1 MTGMSLVRL
10 LLTISFISLLGF
22 VLPSTYVVAQ
32 TSAQMSPLLK
42 KVKKLQCAKDQ
53 KTAEHVVE
61 TLRRLA
67 LTEYGVPLDQLTTKG
82 QLYAGSLDITL
93 DTLIKTA
100 KKYPKLRRLV
110 ERTLLTWN
118 YCDVYNN
125 GKFYDIDTEQ
135 AQDQQKI
142 SADYTPPLVW
152 DGFAQLGFLEQP
164 ATFVPK
170 LLSDS
175 PLGDRAFEYF
185 FHRIYRQQCFPHPKT
200 GELFYRK
207 YRTDRVG
214 LTDKNETTA
223 YKAHQNYPYQWKKHC
238 RAPVKKT
245 VKPVA
250 SRQANSQ
257 ADHQKKQ
264 ISPKQKKS
272 SRAKQQT
279 VEKLEVKEKPRKQSP
294 IVKAASSAKKIPETL
309 IQNVE
314 KQLAIQTQIALKTS
328 AKTSIKPKPTPT
340 HKVTQ
345 PVIEKKEVIQP
356 TSTTL
361 KKPPVDDFLM
371 NISLEELTQQLAENV
386 LQPVQSP
393 NNASAA
399 PVPPVINS
407 GEKDY
412 GFTGNIYAKVPPTG
426 KKPSVGITASWKPI
440 KDSYWFIR
448 GNIDYSYT
456 TAEPMSYS
464 WGVGYDDWHQGTW
477 SVQLNNWGPIKR
489 GEGLAIDRAVGNIGY
504 KFKSETLE
512 KYKLRANASVDIPV
526 KGDPKLN
533 LGMQWSFT
541 ERWYMRA
548 TVHQPFNDD
557 ETPTWSYGFGYFDW
571 RAGKVSVEYSNYGA
585 NELFEDNFKEDGN
598 FSVTYNWSF

>member
-1 MTGMSLVRL
+1 MTWMSLVRL
-10 LLTISFISLLGF
+10 LLTISLINLLWF
-22 VLPSTYVVAQ
+22 ALPSTYAVAQ
-32 TSAQMSPLLK
+32 VSTQTSPLLK

-53 KTAEHVVE
+53 KTAEQVVE
-61 TLRRLA
+61 TLRTLV
-67 LTEYGVPLDQLTTKG
+67 LTEYGVPLDQLTVKG

-135 AQDQQKI
+135 AKNQQKI
-142 SADYTPPLVW
+142 IADYTPPLAW
-152 DGFAQLGFLEQP
+152 AGFAQLGFLEKP
-164 ATFVPK
+164 ATFVPE

-185 FHRIYRQQCFPHPKT
+185 FHRIYRQQCFPHPTT
-200 GELFYRK
+200 GELFFRE
-207 YRTDRVG
+207 YRTDSAG
-214 LTDKNETTA
+214 LTDKNETTE
-223 YKAHQNYPYQWKKHC
+223 YKKHQTYPYQWKKRC
-238 RAPVKKT
+238 RVPVKKV
-245 VKPVA
+245 VKKAA
-250 SRQANSQ
+250 SSQ
-257 ADHQKKQ
+257 TNHQEKQ
-264 ISPKQKKS
+264 TSTKQKAPDK
-272 SRAKQQT
+272 AKQQV
-279 VEKLEVKEKPRKQSP
+279 VEKVEVKEKPIKKP
-294 IVKAASSAKKIPETL
+294 PAVKAELPPQKIPDTL

-314 KQLAIQTQIALKTS
+314 QQLVAQTPIAPKKPPKKS
-328 AKTSIKPKPTPT
+328 VKPKPKPKLTP
-340 HKVTQ
+340 KIV
-345 PVIEKKEVIQP
+345 EKKEEIKP
-356 TSTTL
+356 ASTAS
-361 KKPPVDDFLM
+361 KKPPVDNFLM

-386 LQPVQSP
+386 PQPVQSP
-393 NNASAA
+393 SNVNAA

-426 KKPSVGITASWKPI
+426 KKPSVGVTASWKPI
-440 KDSYWFIR
+440 KESYWFIR

-489 GEGLAIDRAVGNIGY
+489 GEGLAIDQAIGNIGY
-504 KFKSETLE
+504 KFKSDTLE

-541 ERWYMRA
+541 ERWYVRA

-571 RAGKVSVEYSNYGA
+571 RAGKFSVEYSNYGA
-585 NELFEDNFKEDGN
+585 NELFEDNFKENGN